1 MPPTNIEREGFKEQL
16 RAMVA
21 GRGDGIDLDSAD
33 RWVIG
38 GLKDAPAFFRQ
49 LTVLIPGDSILYFEG
64 CEIDPEVTRFYEK
77 NRAANAVSVV
87 RDTVFPVPDTHHV
100 AMSPAVIEGVIG
112 LLGRHPTAKCFYHV
126 KAYREE
132 KLLFT
137 FHDAFDG
144 SHLLVSDQ
152 VPEENVRAFSTGLG
166 GTCRRE
172 KNVNM
177 RGPEHTRRI
186 LELFEN
192 PQKWRINWP
201 WWKKALYFWKR

>member
-1 MPPTNIEREGFKEQL
+1 MATNHVYSEGLKEQL
-16 RAMVA
+16 RAMAA
-21 GRGDGIDLDSAD
+21 GRLDGLDLDSVD

-38 GLKDAPAFFRQ
+38 NLKDAPAFFRQ
-49 LTVLIPGDSILYFEG
+49 LAVLIPEDCILYFEG
-64 CEIDPEVTRFYEK
+64 CEIDPEMTRFYER

-100 AMSPAVIEGVIG
+100 AMSPAVIKELIG
-112 LLGRHPTAKCFYHV
+112 MLGQRPIAKCFYHV

-144 SHLLVSDQ
+144 SDLLVSEQ
-152 VPEENVRAFSTGLG
+152 VPEENVQAFSTALG

-172 KNVNM
+172 KNVNRRSPENM
-177 RGPEHTRRI
+177 RRM